1 MSPRLLAA
9 APALAL
15 ALAAAAPPAA
25 AQQPPPPDH
34 GTGTLAVPAV
44 PRFELPPAEPGFHGV
59 LELQVRGEP
68 LLGTE
73 LVVKGYIT
81 WIYDCAKQIAK
92 PGQTPA
98 QVQQSIEDDPTQCER
113 PKLYLGATKDAAL
126 DRSIWVVEVPRP
138 PRKRELK
145 VLPKEELARWP
156 AVPKLAV
163 GDYVAVT
170 GTWTTTAPRGDRNS
184 DGLLVYK
191 ALVPA
196 RQAPRAIAAP
206 AAAPPRAMPATA
218 PKPPPAPR
226 PTPVTPAARQES
238 IKHANEGTK
247 AYALKQFATAAHEYG
262 MAIKAWPENSMAWYG
277 LAGAHIAQKQWSDAV
292 SAAARTAAIAPDVA
306 MYHMVHGYT
315 LYEHAVQQARE
326 AQAAREGRRPE
337 DVVPRPSD
345 IRGDAALVPLTLA
358 AQLDGDLWRAHY
370 YLGRIHRDRGDAAAA
385 AESFTRA
392 VRRGPPD
399 VAPYVAL
406 TELYRRWGYAD
417 EAIAVAQLGAQT
429 VTDLAARADA
439 YYMLGLAYDDKHDD
453 SAAIDAWTKVL
464 DFNHRHLHSR
474 FMRGQSYLRTKN
486 TAAAKLDLEAVAASP
501 LAGTM
506 ASLARQLLFDLAA
519 RKRP

>member
-1 MSPRLLAA
+1 MLPPPSRPRALATIALPLAA
-9 APALAL
+9 LSLASG
-15 ALAAAAPPAA
+15 PAA
-25 AQQPPPPDH
+25 AQRAIP
-34 GTGTLAVPAV
+34 PAV
-44 PRFELPPAEPGFHGV
+44 PSFELPPGEPGV
-59 LELQVRGEP
+59 RSVRELRIRGEDA
-68 LLGTE
+68 LGTD
-73 LVVKGYIT
+73 LTVKGYIT

-113 PKLYLGATKDAAL
+113 PKLYLGATKEASL

-145 VLPKEELARWP
+145 MLPKDELAKWP

-170 GTWTTTAPRGDRNS
+170 GTWTTTAPHGDRNS

-191 ALVPA
+191 ALAPA
-196 RQAPRAIAAP
+196 RPAPPPARPP
-206 AAAPPRAMPATA
+206 AASPRPAPPSSPV
-218 PKPPPAPR
+218 KPPPAPK
-226 PTPVTPAARQES
+226 PAPVTPAARQES
-238 IKHANEGTK
+238 IKRANEGTK
-247 AYALKQFATAAHEYG
+247 AYALRQFATAAHEYG

-292 SAAARTAAIAPDVA
+292 SAAARTVAIAPDVA
-306 MYHMVHGYT
+306 TYHVVHGYT
-315 LYEHAVQQARE
+315 LYERAVQQARE

-345 IRGDAALVPLTLA
+345 IRSDAALPPLVLA

-385 AESFTRA
+385 AEAFTRA

-417 EAIAVAQLGAQT
+417 EALAVAQLGAQT
-429 VTDLAARADA
+429 VTDHADRADA
-439 YYMLGLAYDDKHDD
+439 YYMLGLAHDDKHEDA
-453 SAAIDAWTKVL
+453 AAIDAWTKVL
-464 DFNHRHLHSR
+464 DLDHRHLPSR
-474 FMRGQSYLRTKN
+474 FMRGQTYLRTKN

-501 LAGTM
+501 LAGTT
-506 ASLARQLLFDLAA
+506 ASIARQLLFDLAA